1 MSGTPPFEND
11 GNAVAS
17 RTAVGRRKLTA
28 LHARYSEHTLTTP
41 IQFVAFWSAVTLPF
55 LYVPLLINGLAG
67 AELTAFLSL
76 LACHIVA
83 LFAGHSYR
91 QE

>member
-1 MSGTPPFEND
+1 MPGTTPFEND

-17 RTAVGRRKLTA
+17 RTTVGRRKLTA
-28 LHARYSEHTLTTP
+28 LHAKYSEHTLTTP
-41 IQFVAFWSAVTLPF
+41 IQFVGFWSAVALPF
-55 LYVPLLINGLAG
+55 LYVPLLMNGLAD
-67 AELTAFLSL
+67 AELTVFLSL
-76 LACHIVA
+76 LVCHIVA